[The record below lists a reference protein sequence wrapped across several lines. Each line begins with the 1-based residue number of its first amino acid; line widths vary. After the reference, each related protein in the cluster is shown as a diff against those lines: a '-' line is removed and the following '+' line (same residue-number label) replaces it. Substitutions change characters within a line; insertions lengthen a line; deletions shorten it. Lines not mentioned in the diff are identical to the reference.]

1 MEGGVG
7 NLTVDRSEFAQ
18 RCDDVLRVAHLR
30 GYRGVLVWGR
40 GGGPADGGADL
51 LYLTDH
57 YSWFPTIPDV
67 PGRWTGRG
75 YGAAVL
81 SARGVTLVHDIHELT
96 SDDVFATELVAAD
109 DVLGAVADA
118 CTAHGLV
125 GELIGLVGQDVV
137 TMRHIDH
144 LRASVSSTIEPTD
157 DLVADLRMLKSPAE
171 QARIREA
178 CAVGGKAVSAIMA
191 AAMAGRSEAEVVA
204 PGMALAVQHG
214 SVPYNAFADTFS
226 VSSGRPARHRYP
238 TYSASRTL
246 GDGDIFAVDISGAV
260 NGYLFDLSRSVPVG
274 PGSAEHERV
283 LDLARGSV
291 LAAIRGL
298 TPGATVGSA
307 VRRGLAYLAD
317 AGYNPPKTDFAA
329 LGHGL
334 GLGWERPWLLPDDET
349 IVRPGMYIA
358 VENFVVAGDLGASYE
373 DDVLITVDGPEIL
386 TAVE

>member
-1 MEGGVG
+1 MER
-7 NLTVDRSEFAQ
+7 LTVERGEFAR
-18 RCDDVLRVAHLR
+18 RCDDVLKAAHAR
-30 GYRGVLVWGR
+30 GYRGVIVWGR

-67 PGRWTGRG
+67 PGQWTGRG

-96 SDDVFATELVAAD
+96 ADDVFATEVIAAD
-109 DVLGAVADA
+109 DVLDAVVQA
-118 CTAHGLV
+118 CTGHRLTGKP
-125 GELIGLVGQDVV
+125 IGLVGQDVV
-137 TMRHIDH
+137 TMRHIAQ
-144 LRASVSSTIEPTD
+144 LRANVSIAIEAAD
-157 DLVADLRMLKSPAE
+157 DLVTDLRMLKSPAE

-178 CAVGGKAVSAIMA
+178 CAVGAKTVAAIMA
-191 AAMAGRSEAEVVA
+191 AARSGRSEAEVVA
-204 PGMALAVQHG
+204 PGIALAVQHG
-214 SVPYNAFADTFS
+214 AVPYNAFADTFS
-226 VSSGRPARHRYP
+226 ASSARPTRHRYP

-246 GDGDIFAVDISGAV
+246 DDGDIFAVDISAAV

-274 PGSAEHERV
+274 HGSAEHERV
-283 LDLARGSV
+283 IDLARGSV

-298 TPGATVGSA
+298 VPGATVGSA
-307 VRRGLAYLAD
+307 VRRGLAYLAE

-349 IVRPGMYIA
+349 VVRPGMYIA

-373 DDVLITVDGPEIL
+373 DDVLITADGPEIL
-386 TAVE
+386 TAVEW